1 MNIEDNVSFEREKS
15 VMEKEKILIAENIV
29 RTYSSGGQK
38 VNAIKGINLTVM
50 KGEIVIIV
58 GRSGSGKTT
67 FLNVLGGLLT
77 PDSGNVLIRGKSL
90 YKLSEKE
97 RAAIRNKEYGFVFQN
112 FNLINELSVLN
123 NIRLPYDIASK
134 YYDIELERKVL
145 KMLGL
150 EKRVKFYP
158 EQLSGGE
165 KQRVAIARSL
175 LMNPKIILAD
185 EPTGNLDGESRKN
198 FMNFV
203 MKNNEKYQQTFLI
216 VTHDI
221 EWKKIAHRVY
231 TMDDGKLYV

>member
-1 MNIEDNVSFEREKS
+1 
-15 VMEKEKILIAENIV
+15 MEKEKILIAENIV

-50 KGEIVIIV
+50 KDEIVIIV

>member
-1 MNIEDNVSFEREKS
+1 
-15 VMEKEKILIAENIV
+15 MEKEKILIAENIV

-165 KQRVAIARSL
+165 KQRVAIARAL
-175 LMNPKIILAD
+175 LMNPKIILAY
-185 EPTGNLDGESRKN
+185 ESTGNLDGESRKN

>member
-1 MNIEDNVSFEREKS
+1 
-15 VMEKEKILIAENIV
+15 MEKEKILIAENIV

-123 NIRLPYDIASK
+123 NIRLPYDVASK

-165 KQRVAIARSL
+165 KQRVAIARAL

-231 TMDDGKLYV
+231 TMDDGKLYEG

>member
-1 MNIEDNVSFEREKS
+1 
-15 VMEKEKILIAENIV
+15 MEKEKILIAENIV

-112 FNLINELSVLN
+112 MNLINELSVLN

-165 KQRVAIARSL
+165 KQRVAIARAL

-231 TMDDGKLYV
+231 TMDDGKLYEG

>member
-1 MNIEDNVSFEREKS
+1 
-15 VMEKEKILIAENIV
+15 MEKEKILIAENIV

-185 EPTGNLDGESRKN
+185 EPTGNLDPDTAWDIMQLLDEINRRGTTVIMATHAKSFVNILRKR
-198 FMNFV
+198 V
-203 MKNNEKYQQTFLI
+203 VTLSDGRIIGDVQKGRYGYI
-216 VTHDI
+216 V
-221 EWKKIAHRVY
+221 
-231 TMDDGKLYV
+231 